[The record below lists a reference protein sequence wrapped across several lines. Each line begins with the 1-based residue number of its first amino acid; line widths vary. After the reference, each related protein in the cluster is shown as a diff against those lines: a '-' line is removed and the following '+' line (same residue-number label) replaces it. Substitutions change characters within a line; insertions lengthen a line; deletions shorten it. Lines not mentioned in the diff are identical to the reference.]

1 MENLIKKCLDL
12 KAEIK
17 NLTLKLEA
25 LKETNIQS
33 MAISG
38 MPKSSN
44 RTDISDI
51 IVKQEETKEKLYK
64 KEIELLEIQNQ
75 IEDIITQLSSRERII
90 IRCKMEGMTWESI
103 SKKIDYSTRHS
114 KRVYQEALKKCT
126 KKAA

>member
-12 KAEIK
+12 KAKIK

-51 IVKQEETKEKLYK
+51 IIRQEETKEKLYK

-75 IEDIITQLSSRERII
+75 IENIITPLSSRERII
-90 IRCKMEGMTWESI
+90 IRWRLEGVAWESI
-103 SKKIDYSTRHS
+103 SKKIDYSIRHA
-114 KRVYQEALKKCT
+114 KRIYQEALKKMH
-126 KKAA
+126 